1 MNCNDLFL
9 HLVQRMKSYAD
20 ASVLWVFLKEHADES
35 EYSVSVYKL
44 AEVQLCGEISKDAA
58 HRSIKKLQMLG
69 FLNVRVRKN
78 SETLVTVNREAVLEL
93 LKQPVA
99 ERMPAV
105 SKKVFPF
112 LDAWNADMAQC
123 ETGADEVGDSGAVQV
138 SDGSKLPE

>member
-9 HLVQRMKSYAD
+9 HLIQRMKSYVD
-20 ASVLWVFLKEHADES
+20 ASVLWVFLKEHADEN
-35 EYSVSVYKL
+35 EYAVSVYKL
-44 AEVQLCGEISKDAA
+44 AEIQLCGGISKDAA

-78 SETLVTVNREAVLEL
+78 SETLVAVNRDAVLNL
-93 LKQPVA
+93 LRQPVP

-112 LDAWNADMAQC
+112 LDAWNADLALRESGAQ
-123 ETGADEVGDSGAVQV
+123 TDGDSGAIQD
-138 SDGSKLPE
+138 SDDSKLPE

>member
-9 HLVQRMKSYAD
+9 HLIQRMKSYSD
-20 ASVLWVFLKEHADES
+20 ASVLWIFLKEHADEN
-35 EYSVSVYKL
+35 EYAVSVYKL
-44 AEVQLCGEISKDAA
+44 ADIQLCGDISKNAA
-58 HRSIKKLQMLG
+58 HRSIKKLQELG

-93 LKQPVA
+93 LRQPVA

-105 SKKVFPF
+105 SEKVFPF

-123 ETGADEVGDSGAVQV
+123 ETGAGEVGDSGAVQD
-138 SDGSKLPE
+138 SDGSKRPE